1 MEQAAPH
8 IPEPRSPGLFA
19 GWRAARLGRALLDLV
34 FPNRCAACG
43 LDLAGGELFCPQ
55 CSSGVALV
63 TGPLCSCCGVSLEPG
78 ARPGLC
84 PACRRRKPA
93 FSRARA
99 AAWYQ
104 GPLGT
109 ALRRFKYNRRWRLG
123 PHLARLLAE
132 AAPPDMLE
140 QVDMVVPVPLHR
152 WRLARRGFNQ
162 ALVLSRPLCRE
173 HGIACRPELLV
184 RRRYTRPQVGLDN
197 TSRRRNV
204 AGAFAVPRAR
214 MRALRGARVLLVDD
228 VFTTGATL
236 SECAATLLAA
246 GADRVDA
253 LTLVR
258 AGGPPEDGGDQ

>member
-1 MEQAAPH
+1 MEQAAAH
-8 IPEPRSPGLFA
+8 NPETRPD
-19 GWRAARLGRALLDLV
+19 RAAWRPARLARALLDLV

-43 LDLAGGELFCPQ
+43 LDLAGGGLFCAQ

-63 TGPLCSCCGVSLEPG
+63 SGPVCPRCGGAREPG
-78 ARPGLC
+78 DRPGPC
-84 PACRRRKPA
+84 PVCRARRPA

-99 AAWYQ
+99 VAWYQ
-104 GPLGT
+104 GPLGQ

-123 PHLARLLAE
+123 PHLARLLAD
-132 AAPPDMLE
+132 AAPPDMLDG
-140 QVDMVVPVPLHR
+140 VDLVVPVPLHR

-162 ALVLSRPLCRE
+162 ALVLARTLCRE
-173 HGIACRPELLV
+173 RGLACRPDLLA

-197 TSRRRNV
+197 ASRRRNV

-214 MRALRGARVLLVDD
+214 RAALAGARVLLVDD
-228 VFTTGATL
+228 VYTTGATL

-246 GADRVDA
+246 GAERVDA

-258 AGGPPEDGGDQ
+258 AGGPPEEGGQE